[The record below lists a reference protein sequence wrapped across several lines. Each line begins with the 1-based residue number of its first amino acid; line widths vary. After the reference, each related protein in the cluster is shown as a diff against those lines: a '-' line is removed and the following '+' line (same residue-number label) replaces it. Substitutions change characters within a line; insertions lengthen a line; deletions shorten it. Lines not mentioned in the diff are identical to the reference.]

1 MHAISIFRIFLQILL
16 GGLDASLGALSAL
29 GCSVIR
35 GAHVVLDSV
44 VFHECK
50 KAAQVNCDPLSD
62 TMTLGMQRSPKMLRS
77 VSMVVAAVEVFITL
91 SSGHFDVESTRTN
104 SIFPLIGPA
113 WFA

>member
-1 MHAISIFRIFLQILL
+1 MHAISIFRMSLQILL
-16 GGLDASLGALSAL
+16 GGLDASLGATV
-29 GCSVIR
+29 GYSVIR

-44 VFHECK
+44 GFHECK